1 MSRRINFG
9 APLSEDDKEYLLSRS
24 GGEELI
30 AMNDRQFGH
39 LTKTEQK
46 KVRGEAM
53 KAEREDD
60 LPPEPGVIIED
71 DDYHP
76 DDIKKVEQLT
86 EAQVRAALKKAG
98 LSVEVTKEDQDD
110 LKEDDEDVVI
120 PKEVLAVRLL
130 NYLDAARKAH

>member
-120 PKEVLAVRLL
+120 PKEVLAGRLL